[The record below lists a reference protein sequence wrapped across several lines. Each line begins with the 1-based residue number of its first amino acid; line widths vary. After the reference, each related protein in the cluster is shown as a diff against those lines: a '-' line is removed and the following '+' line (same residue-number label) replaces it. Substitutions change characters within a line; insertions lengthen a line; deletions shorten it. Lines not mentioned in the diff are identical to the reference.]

1 MLLEQTFL
9 NRESQNVTKRKTLT
23 VPPIPLDFKE
33 TLERLLKAKPPA
45 KPAKKR
51 PKRKT
56 AR

>member
-1 MLLEQTFL
+1 
-9 NRESQNVTKRKTLT
+9 VTKRKTLT